1 MVFLIWVHSDSI
13 CPFVRVTIL
22 MFHHEFSF
30 ILTSYPIHQNVHLV
44 LFSKYIQS
52 LTPLATSTSQEVF
65 SWKLT
70 LGWSQAEAR
79 WSGVCSWEYL
89 WKEGNSLGR
98 GRGAAGVLSQRRPE
112 LTEAPRR
119 ALSWDSPWEP
129 CWTEVRSQ
137 VIRPS
142 THTSLDTGY
151 PRKAGGHWI
160 KQLSSEEA
168 TLQEEWQAK
177 AISWRPPSCWRNKYV
192 ISEGELGRVPHAQC
206 TLPCLSWSETPTSH
220 D

>member
-1 MVFLIWVHSDSI
+1 MVFLTWVHSDSI

-52 LTPLATSTSQEVF
+52 LTPLTTSTSQEVF

-89 WKEGNSLGR
+89 RKGRKQLGKREGCGWGTVTEKAWADWSSTRSPEPGQPLGAMLNWGEEPGHQTLSLPTRHWTQATPG
-98 GRGAAGVLSQRRPE
+98 RPE
-112 LTEAPRR
+112 A
-119 ALSWDSPWEP
+119 
-129 CWTEVRSQ
+129 
-137 VIRPS
+137 
-142 THTSLDTGY
+142 TG
-151 PRKAGGHWI
+151 
-160 KQLSSEEA
+160 
-168 TLQEEWQAK
+168 
-177 AISWRPPSCWRNKYV
+177 
-192 ISEGELGRVPHAQC
+192 
-206 TLPCLSWSETPTSH
+206 
-220 D
+220 